1 MKSFLFKSVTALA
14 ALSFVSFAHAG
25 FITIQDT
32 GLLDTDKVESFDVG
46 ATGNNVSD
54 QFIDNGITI
63 ATIDGRG
70 VSLVS
75 NTMLD
80 GTKCNNTDRGVS
92 GQYLWAGTD
101 ANTCTYSTLTD
112 SFSLFFDQS
121 VTELSWNGFSRAING
136 GFTITAFLD
145 DTMVSTLTLERKDEK
160 DKFNDRYVVF
170 TGGIF
175 NEISVIENG
184 TSNRSFAIDNLA
196 WNVLPAPVSEP
207 STLAVFLLAALG
219 LFVRSMKKN

>member
-63 ATIDGRG
+63 ATIAGRG
-70 VSLVS
+70 VGLNS
-75 NTMLD
+75 NTMCD
-80 GTKCNNTDRGVS
+80 NASRGVS
-92 GQYLWAGTD
+92 GQYLYAGTD
-101 ANTCTYSTLTD
+101 VGTCSYSTITD
-112 SFSLFFDQS
+112 SFSITFDLS
-121 VTELSWNGFSRAING
+121 VTELSWYGFSLGYNG
-136 GFTITAFLD
+136 GFTITALLNGVF
-145 DTMVSTLTLERKDEK
+145 VSELTLDTDNR
-160 DKFNDRYVVF
+160 FTNRFIVF
-170 TGGIF
+170 TGGVF
-175 NEISVIENG
+175 NEIRVIENG

-196 WNVLPAPVSEP
+196 WNVLPAPVNEP